1 MVEKLIETHNL
12 EVVVLCGGQ
21 GSRLGTLTSNMQ
33 KCMLEVNGRPFL
45 TYIVDQLASFG
56 VHQFVFATGKCSE
69 EIEDMFSDIGVISK
83 EEESLGTG
91 GAIKNALKYI
101 KNNYFMVV
109 NGDSYFDM
117 SKLQFEEF
125 LNKYDGDPLIL
136 LTNEKNAI
144 LSSHFKT
151 GLYEYF
157 GAGFYIFPKHSIEK
171 IPDKCSL
178 EHDCLPEL
186 KNKKYYMI
194 DNCQLIDIGTT
205 ENLKLAKSVMK

>member
-136 LTNEKNAI
+136 LTNEKNAV

-151 GLYEYF
+151 DLYEYF
-157 GAGFYIFPKHSIEK
+157 GAGFYIFPKNTIEK
-171 IPDKCSL
+171 IPYKCSL
-178 EHDCLPEL
+178 EHDCLTVF

-194 DNCQLIDIGTT
+194 DNCQLIDIGTP
-205 ENLKLAKSVMK
+205 ENLELAKLVMK